1 MLDAMRQRA
10 TSWVVRLLLI
20 LLCISFGIWGIGD
33 IFRAPRETGPIAEVD
48 GPPINGADLS
58 REANN
63 SFDRLAQQLQGK
75 IQRSPG
81 IMEGLVRQALQQS
94 IAGRLIDAHIRALGL
109 SVADTTLAQTIRDQ
123 PAFQTAGKFDRSR
136 FDYFL
141 RSSGL
146 SEEAFLSQLR
156 GDVLRS
162 QVVDAVTGPAAGS
175 ATLARAVAA
184 WQDEQRRGQ
193 ALVVEAAS
201 MQTTDPTEKD
211 LQTYLDAHA
220 DSYKAPERRSAD
232 ILILSAADL
241 AGEINVGEEE
251 IKKAYE
257 EDKGHYTTPERRW
270 FLQLLAP
277 DKPTI
282 DEAAKKVAAGES
294 FAKIADELGSKVSTT
309 NVGPVTSGQLPDPL
323 DKAAFALNQDQV
335 SQPLQTSF
343 GWHLLRLV
351 KMEPE
356 HQQPLSE
363 VQEQIR
369 KEIALRKAEDELP
382 TMANTVDDAVGG
394 GATLAEAAD
403 KVGVQLHKLPP
414 IDRAG
419 DTKDG
424 KRPAG
429 VELTSEMLDEIFS
442 AAKDD
447 TSLLIHGK
455 DNSYF
460 IFHLNEIQPASTRPL
475 AEVKDSVTKAWQQ
488 EEQRK
493 EATKQAETLLKDAQG
508 GAALDAARQGRSRP
522 QAGRDPAAQA
532 K

>member
-1 MLDAMRQRA
+1 M
-10 TSWVVRLLLI
+10 
-20 LLCISFGIWGIGD
+20 
-33 IFRAPRETGPIAEVD
+33 
-48 GPPINGADLS
+48 
-58 REANN
+58 
-63 SFDRLAQQLQGK
+63 
-75 IQRSPG
+75 
-81 IMEGLVRQALQQS
+81 
-94 IAGRLIDAHIRALGL
+94 
-109 SVADTTLAQTIRDQ
+109 
-123 PAFQTAGKFDRSR
+123 
-136 FDYFL
+136 
-141 RSSGL
+141 
-146 SEEAFLSQLR
+146 
-156 GDVLRS
+156 
-162 QVVDAVTGPAAGS
+162 
-175 ATLARAVAA
+175 
-184 WQDEQRRGQ
+184 
-193 ALVVEAAS
+193 
-201 MQTTDPTEKD
+201 
-211 LQTYLDAHA
+211 
-220 DSYKAPERRSAD
+220 
-232 ILILSAADL
+232 
-241 AGEINVGEEE
+241 
-251 IKKAYE
+251 
-257 EDKGHYTTPERRW
+257 
-270 FLQLLAP
+270 
-277 DKPTI
+277 
-282 DEAAKKVAAGES
+282 
-294 FAKIADELGSKVSTT
+294 
-309 NVGPVTSGQLPDPL
+309 TSGQLPDPL

-351 KMEPE
+351 KLEPE

-363 VQEQIR
+363 VQDQIR

-382 TMANTVDDAVGG
+382 TMANTVDDAVAG

-424 KRPAG
+424 KPPAG

-488 EEQRK
+488 EQQQK

-508 GAALDAARQGRSRP
+508 GAALDAARQGRSGP

-532 K
+532 KRSGLGPGPEPRCRAGPLRDARRQGRGQGRRGARRCRHHCDRCDHTLRSQGRRARR